1 MSEEEINYWLEEFE
15 ENRRMYMSKNHKI
28 LSFYETFKDMKKLK
42 QENTQLKSALKEIRE
57 LHHQFVDEESLLC
70 FENNCLIKFMNKLL
84 EIINKG
90 LKNDE

>member
-57 LHHQFVDEESLLC
+57 YCEFGRKEWITDDGFVEEVLGDV
-70 FENNCLIKFMNKLL
+70 L
-84 EIINKG
+84 EIIDKG
-90 LKNDE
+90 IGGNDG